1 MNAKRSRFA
10 RAKGVRVRITY
21 AYNDPLSEASVL
33 HPFFPSPLH
42 PPRARQIR
50 MPSSFF
56 YFFYSYFPRLQQT
69 RSIFPPSSAW
79 KRSSSRRV
87 WRVFTSN
94 RVRGDSR
101 GNFRIFEGMTG
112 RKGCKIRGD
121 WCIRYLWND
130 VEKEK
135 EIWSHSFLLSFFFF
149 VKGRIIGWITC
160 KENNSLNAL
169 VTIPMHI
176 PYTYFLFFLRICI
189 NKYRYIHKKYSPLNH
204 PI

>member
-1 MNAKRSRFA
+1 MASRIGLSKQPGARLFEWRDERAKRSRFA

-33 HPFFPSPLH
+33 HPPLSSPLH

-87 WRVFTSN
+87 
-94 RVRGDSR
+94 
-101 GNFRIFEGMTG
+101 
-112 RKGCKIRGD
+112 
-121 WCIRYLWND
+121 
-130 VEKEK
+130 
-135 EIWSHSFLLSFFFF
+135 
-149 VKGRIIGWITC
+149 
-160 KENNSLNAL
+160 
-169 VTIPMHI
+169 
-176 PYTYFLFFLRICI
+176 
-189 NKYRYIHKKYSPLNH
+189 
-204 PI
+204 